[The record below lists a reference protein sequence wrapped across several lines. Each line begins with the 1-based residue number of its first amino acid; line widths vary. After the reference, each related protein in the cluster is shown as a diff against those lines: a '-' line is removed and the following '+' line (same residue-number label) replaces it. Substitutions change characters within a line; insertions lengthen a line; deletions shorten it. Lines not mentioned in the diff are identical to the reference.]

1 MALINEEHE
10 IKDDK
15 QVIRKFTL
23 DFITLAFTKENKE
36 LETHFL
42 VGFYNKSLNQ
52 VRFAIFMAIILY
64 SLFGIIDAA
73 LIPDFEYKFLIV
85 RYLMVIP
92 MLLGV
97 IGFSFTK
104 IYKRKIQFVSA
115 FVVVSSCSGVIGMIV
130 LAPQNLGNY
139 YFTGMI
145 LILIMNYG
153 FLKQRFIWA
162 IGAGIVV
169 AVIYIV
175 GAFTFIEIPFLQAVV
190 NSFFLVAVNIIGFY
204 IARYLEVYA
213 RRDYF
218 TNQLLKIERVKLR
231 TLNARLEAK
240 IKDKANQIGNLQK
253 EILDEMGNGNS
264 IEENTQA

>member
-1 MALINEEHE
+1 MALITEEHE

-15 QVIRKFTL
+15 QVIKKFEL
-23 DFITLAFTKENKE
+23 NFITLAFTKENKE

-42 VGFYNKSLNQ
+42 VDFYNKSLNQ
-52 VRFAIFMAIILY
+52 VRFAIFMAIIVY

-73 LIPDFEYKFLIV
+73 LIPDFENKFLII
-85 RYLMVIP
+85 RYLIVVP

-97 IGFSFTK
+97 LAFSFTK
-104 IYKRKIQFVSA
+104 LYKRKLQFVSA
-115 FVVVSSCSGVIGMIV
+115 CVVIGSCFGVIAMV
-130 LAPQNLGNY
+130 MLAPPNLGSY
-139 YFTGMI
+139 YFLGMI

-162 IGAGIVV
+162 VGAGFISSIVF
-169 AVIYIV
+169 IV
-175 GAFTFIEIPFLQAVV
+175 GVFTFIEIPFLQAVV
-190 NSFFLVAVNIIGFY
+190 NSFFLIAVNLVGFY

-240 IKDKANQIGNLQK
+240 IKDKAQQIGNLQK
-253 EILDEMGNGNS
+253 EILDDLEKGNH
-264 IEENTQA
+264 IL

>member
-1 MALINEEHE
+1 MALITQEHE

-15 QVIRKFTL
+15 RVLRKFAL
-23 DFITLAFTKENKE
+23 NFITLAFTKENKE

-42 VGFYNKSLNQ
+42 VDFYNKSLNQ
-52 VRFAIFMAIILY
+52 VRFAIFMAIIIY

-73 LIPDFEYKFLIV
+73 LIPDFKHKSLII
-85 RYLMVIP
+85 RYLIVIP

-97 IGFSFTK
+97 LAFSFTK
-104 IYKRKIQFVSA
+104 LYKKKLQFVSA
-115 FVVVSSCSGVIGMIV
+115 CVVMSSCFGVIGMV
-130 LAPQNLGNY
+130 MLAPENLGGY

-162 IGAGIVV
+162 VGAGFISSLV
-169 AVIYIV
+169 YIV
-175 GAFTFIEIPFLQAVV
+175 GAFTFIETPFLQAIV
-190 NSFFLVAVNIIGFY
+190 NSFFLVAVNMVGFY
-204 IARYLEVYA
+204 IARYLEIYA

-240 IKDKANQIGNLQK
+240 IKDKANQIGSLQK
-253 EILDEMGNGNS
+253 EILDDLEKGNG
-264 IEENTQA
+264 AP

>member
-23 DFITLAFTKENKE
+23 DFITLAFTKEDKE

-42 VGFYNKSLNQ
+42 VDYYNKSLNQ
-52 VRFAIFMAIILY
+52 VRFAIFMAISLY
-64 SLFGIIDAA
+64 SLFGIIDAW
-73 LIPDFEYKFLIV
+73 LIQDFEYKFLV
-85 RYLMVIP
+85 ARYLMVIP

-97 IGFSFTK
+97 LGFSFTK
-104 IYKRKIQFVSA
+104 IYKKKIQFVSA
-115 FVVVSSCSGVIGMIV
+115 FVVVVSCFGVIGMIM

-139 YFTGMI
+139 YFAGMI

-162 IGAGIVV
+162 LGAGVV
-169 AVIYIV
+169 VTVVYIV
-175 GAFTFIEIPFLQAVV
+175 GVFTFIYIPFLQAVV

-204 IARYLEVYA
+204 IARYLEIYA

-218 TNQLLKIERVKLR
+218 TNQLLKIERVKLS
-231 TLNARLEAK
+231 TDTNA
-240 IKDKANQIGNLQK
+240 
-253 EILDEMGNGNS
+253 
-264 IEENTQA
+264 

>member
-1 MALINEEHE
+1 MALLTQEHE

-15 QVIRKFTL
+15 QVLKKFAL

-36 LETHFL
+36 LEKHFL
-42 VGFYNKSLNQ
+42 VDFYNKSLNQ
-52 VRFAIFMAIILY
+52 VRFAIFMAIIIY

-97 IGFSFTK
+97 LAFSFTK
-104 IYKRKIQFVSA
+104 LYKRKLQFVSA
-115 FVVVSSCSGVIGMIV
+115 CVVTCSCFGVIGMIM
-130 LAPQNLGNY
+130 LAPENLGGY

-162 IGAGIVV
+162 VAAGFISTIVYV
-169 AVIYIV
+169 V
-175 GAFTFIEIPFLQAVV
+175 GVFTFIKTPFLQAVV
-190 NSFFLVAVNIIGFY
+190 NSFFLVSVNLIGFY
-204 IARYLEVYA
+204 IARYLEIYA

-240 IKDKANQIGNLQK
+240 IKDKANQIGSLQK
-253 EILDEMGNGNS
+253 EILDDLERKNGVS
-264 IEENTQA
+264 